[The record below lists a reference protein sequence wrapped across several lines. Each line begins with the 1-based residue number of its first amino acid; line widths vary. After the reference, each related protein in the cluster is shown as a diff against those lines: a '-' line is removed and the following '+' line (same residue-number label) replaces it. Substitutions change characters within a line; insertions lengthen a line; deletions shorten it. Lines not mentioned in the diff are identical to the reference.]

1 MEVVIVIFFL
11 SSPHS
16 ILSGYARWTMG
27 EGEQKN
33 GRPDRDVWRGK

>member
-1 MEVVIVIFFL
+1 
-11 SSPHS
+11 
-16 ILSGYARWTMG
+16 MG